1 MKVLKYFFC
10 FIATSLVLFSCGK
23 KMNETTPV
31 RKDITETVFA
41 SGTLEPED
49 KYNLTAQSEGY
60 IIELKFDEGD
70 TVKKDQVLAIID
82 NKTNVVNASGSENL
96 LGIVAQNS
104 GPEGP
109 TLKQAQQNV
118 QLLKEKSEQD
128 SVQLLRYKKLIE
140 SNSVSKL
147 ELENVRLAYE
157 NSKINYLNA
166 AQNYRLQKQQ
176 VDQQLISQK
185 LQRDVS
191 SVSNENNV
199 VKAVLRGK
207 IYNKIKQVGDY
218 VRRGDVIA
226 VIGSSEKLYTKLSI
240 DETNIYKIKVGQKAI
255 IQLNTNKEK
264 NYAGIVTEIY
274 SSFDDQTQSFYCKV
288 YFTDN
293 LDFKISG
300 TQLQANIIIGE
311 RKNALVIP
319 RNFLGYGNKVLIKG
333 KGESVIETGFISGD
347 WVEIKSGL
355 DENTT
360 ILTDQIK

>member
-1 MKVLKYFFC
+1 MRSLKLYSSV
-10 FIATSLVLFSCGK
+10 SLLFLLFSCGRK
-23 KMNETTPV
+23 TEETTPV

-41 SGTLEPED
+41 SGVLVPED
-49 KYNLTAQSEGY
+49 EYNLTAQSEGY

-70 TVKKDQVLAIID
+70 TVKRDQVLAVID
-82 NKTNVVNASGSENL
+82 NKTNVISATSAQSI

-109 TLKQAQQNV
+109 TLKQAEQNV
-118 QLLKEKSEQD
+118 QLLKEKAGQD
-128 SVQLLRYKKLIE
+128 SIQLIRYKKLIE

-157 NSKINYLNA
+157 SSKINYLNA

-185 LQRDVS
+185 SLRDVN
-191 SVSNENNV
+191 SVSNENNEV
-199 VKAVLRGK
+199 RAVLPGK
-207 IYNKIKQVGDY
+207 IYSKKKQVGDY

-226 VIGSSEKLYTKLSI
+226 VIGSAKKLYTKLSI
-240 DETNIYKIKVGQKAI
+240 DETNISKIKVGQKAI

-264 NYAGIVTEIY
+264 NYNGIVTEIY

-288 YFTDN
+288 YFTDD
-293 LDFKISG
+293 LDFRISG

-319 RNFLGYGNKVLIKG
+319 RNFLGYGNKVTIKG
-333 KGESVIETGFISGD
+333 KGETEIETGFISND
-347 WVEIKSGL
+347 WVEIKKGL

-360 ILTDQIK
+360 ISTDQIK